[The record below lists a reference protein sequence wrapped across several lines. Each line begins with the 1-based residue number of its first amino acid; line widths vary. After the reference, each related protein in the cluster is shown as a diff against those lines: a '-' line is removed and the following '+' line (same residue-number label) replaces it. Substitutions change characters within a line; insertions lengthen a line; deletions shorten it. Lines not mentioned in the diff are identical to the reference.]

1 MTAVPAPRPQPLG
14 ALPWPAGMLLLPD
27 VPGADALAADL
38 VVGREPADWP
48 EGTDVVRLALADEP
62 AAAAAAI
69 AGTDVVSRFNRAVLL
84 GGDDAW
90 AQLADSTDGELRAL
104 VDVARF
110 SVGLVDTPP
119 ALDGTSGEVAAVVGS
134 ARASAAMEHGDY
146 AGAVAELA
154 LAADAADAAGS
165 PLLAASLRLTRAGLL
180 REELGDPALAAREA
194 DRAIGTLPMTAPRE
208 LRAELQV
215 TRALSRQELA
225 GTERGALLAVVADLT
240 EAAKVFREDRYPEL
254 SATINVHLA
263 LAYLVM
269 PMSSEGD
276 RIRVGV
282 AVNALRAALR
292 VYTPDTHPT
301 AWASTQLNL
310 ANALQY
316 LPSVHQ
322 ESNLD
327 EAVQLYE
334 EVLAY
339 RDPATDPVGYARIL
353 ANQGNA
359 LGHLGVFA
367 DARER
372 LERARTL
379 FAGAGDADGVD
390 GVDEVLA
397 SLAEAEQTAEQTA
410 EQAAVSGV
418 ADGVR

>member
-1 MTAVPAPRPQPLG
+1 MRR
-14 ALPWPAGMLLLPD
+14 
-27 VPGADALAADL
+27 ALAEDVEQAAANLTGHDL
-38 VVGREPADWP
+38 V
-48 EGTDVVRLALADEP
+48 
-62 AAAAAAI
+62 
-69 AGTDVVSRFNRAVLL
+69 SQYNRAVLV
-84 GGDDAW
+84 GGEGVWED
-90 AQLADSTDGELRAL
+90 LAARTTGELRAL
-104 VDVARF
+104 VDTARF
-110 SVGLVDTPP
+110 SVGEIDEAPSADEST
-119 ALDGTSGEVAAVVGS
+119 GEIAAVVRS
-134 ARASAAMEHGDY
+134 ARASAAIEVGDIPS
-146 AGAVAELA
+146 AVAELA
-154 LAADAADAAGS
+154 TAAAEAEEAGS
-165 PLLAASLRLTRAGLL
+165 PLLAASLHLTRAELM
-180 REELGDPALAAREA
+180 RERLDDPAAAARES
-194 DRAIGTLPMTAPRE
+194 DLAIQRLPLTAPSE

-215 TRALSRQELA
+215 SRALARQQLA

-240 EAAKVFREDRYPEL
+240 EASKVFREDTYPEMF
-254 SATINVHLA
+254 ATINQHLA

-282 AVNALRAALR
+282 AVNSLRGALR
-292 VYTPDTHPT
+292 VFTPETHPV

-334 EVLAY
+334 ELLQY
-339 RDPATDPVGYARIL
+339 RDPLRDPIGYARIL

-372 LERARTL
+372 LDQARSL
-379 FAGAGDADGVD
+379 FDEAGDVESVI

-397 SLAEAEQTAEQTA
+397 SLESAQV
-410 EQAAVSGV
+410 AAQGGS
-418 ADGVR
+418 